1 VKEQRLWFAGAV
13 EALRD
18 CPVRTT
24 DDVVVREP
32 ATGRGLSRHAAIAR
46 NTAAARTVEFSCT
59 EDVGDDR
66 SSLAP
71 QGHGDDRRLP
81 KHDRARR
88 VPIEAARVAR
98 WPPAG
103 CD

>member
-71 QGHGDDRRLP
+71 QTERKNKAGNGLQLTPAETSSCWTRRI
-81 KHDRARR
+81 ARFER
-88 VPIEAARVAR
+88 
-98 WPPAG
+98 
-103 CD
+103 